1 MSLAVLSVVLLSI
14 TNVVEPDA
22 VLLLSV
28 SSNAGL
34 PSDEAAIAKRLADEL
49 AAEKRRVSRA
59 VTFAPEC
66 ATDARCVDDA
76 LSTARAAVGI
86 RCDVVRAGPVA
97 QISLQ
102 LFAHGEGLVLSDERV
117 VSLDELHR
125 GTALLPTSFT
135 DALRARAPQTP
146 EREPA
151 ATTTP
156 LEPTRPPKSDPTTTS
171 DAPAT
176 STPAQ
181 VEASEDAFPVLGAVG
196 LGVATL
202 GALLAVTGGG
212 ILAMELQVLS
222 DPSSLAADKELA
234 TLLGWSSIA
243 LLATAVVVTGAGA
256 GIALFGFL
264 PDDADP

>member
-1 MSLAVLSVVLLSI
+1 MSLAALSVALFTI
-14 TNVVEPDA
+14 MGGVEPDA

-49 AAEKRRVSRA
+49 TAEERRVSRA
-59 VTFAPEC
+59 VTFAPDC
-66 ATDARCVDDA
+66 AADPRCVDDV
-76 LSTARAAVGI
+76 LSNARAAVGI

-102 LFAHGEGLVLSDERV
+102 LFAHGEGLVLADERV

-125 GTALLPTSFT
+125 GTALLPATFT
-135 DALRARAPQTP
+135 EALRARAPPAPAGAETTTATVP
-146 EREPA
+146 PAVATVPATTASEPPPGTAPA
-151 ATTTP
+151 AVA
-156 LEPTRPPKSDPTTTS
+156 PTEDP
-171 DAPAT
+171 
-176 STPAQ
+176 
-181 VEASEDAFPVLGAVG
+181 FPVVGAVG

-212 ILAMELQVLS
+212 VLAMELQVLA

-256 GIALFGFL
+256 GIAIFGFL
-264 PDDADP
+264 PDDADS